1 MTEEKKLKQRFSTF
15 SKHSKKSFK
24 QLSKQNIDLSNK
36 KIEISEDSSYMNRSP
51 SGYSN
56 MKSGDSIEW
65 EQGSWVKDTSKSKKE
80 DTNNSYINKYDSI
93 FDEESKNHK
102 ELLKDSQSVSED
114 DEENLE
120 SSRDTYESIVDY
132 TAWFDLLQM
141 QKEFITVNL
150 KIQMEIC
157 SGQSLKEYL
166 DKRASKR
173 EQISRKTNF
182 KIFKQIVDGIRHVH
196 KQGIIHRDLKPANI
210 FITGDRTIKIGDFGL
225 ARVIDKED
233 SK

>member
-1 MTEEKKLKQRFSTF
+1 
-15 SKHSKKSFK
+15 
-24 QLSKQNIDLSNK
+24 
-36 KIEISEDSSYMNRSP
+36 MNRSP
-51 SGYSN
+51 SGHSN

-80 DTNNSYINKYDSI
+80 DTTNSYINKYDSI
-93 FDEESKNHK
+93 FDEESKNNQNK
-102 ELLKDSQSVSED
+102 SQSVSD
-114 DEENLE
+114 DEEYNLE
-120 SSRDTYESIVDY
+120 GSKDTIESIVDY
-132 TAWFDLLQM
+132 TVCLDLLQK

-150 KIQMEIC
+150 KIQMELC

-166 DKRASKR
+166 DKRSQKR

-225 ARVIDKED
+225 ARIIENED
-233 SK
+233 SKKFSNVANALSSIIGLGKLSLELIYC